1 MFGEKNILPAIFT
14 VNKLF
19 TKIFIFSMLG
29 AIVISSG
36 DIEFT
41 AFFKDSGLVDVWRK
55 QSEKPRGFARLVL
68 KQKKL
73 ENDLFIKIISMLFW
87 RKIFWK

>member
-41 AFFKDSGLVDVWRK
+41 VFFKDSGLVDV
-55 QSEKPRGFARLVL
+55 
-68 KQKKL
+68 
-73 ENDLFIKIISMLFW
+73 
-87 RKIFWK
+87 